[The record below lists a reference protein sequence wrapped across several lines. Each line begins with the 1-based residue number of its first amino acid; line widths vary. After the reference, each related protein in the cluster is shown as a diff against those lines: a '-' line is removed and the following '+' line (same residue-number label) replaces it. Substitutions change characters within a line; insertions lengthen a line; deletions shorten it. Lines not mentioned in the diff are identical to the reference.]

1 MENDKP
7 KVEVTKNGPYIV
19 WGNVPLQR
27 EIMAPDETG
36 IPYSW
41 QKEESLAT
49 EEPYYLCRC
58 GNSKHKPFCDDTHL
72 SVFFDGTETASNK
85 KFSEQAVVIEGS
97 DLILRDARPL
107 CASARYCTRAGGI
120 RQLVA
125 KSDNPE
131 SKEMA
136 IQQAHN
142 CSSGRLVVYDKNTG
156 EPIEQLMEPS
166 LTVAEDP
173 GKKVSGP
180 LYLKGGVA
188 VISAEGNEYEIRNRM
203 TLCRCGKS
211 GNKPFCDG
219 SHIKAGF
226 NDGYNSMSIF

>member
-1 MENDKP
+1 MESDKP

-19 WGNVPLQR
+19 SGKVPLTKGV
-27 EIMAPDETG
+27 MTPDTAG
-36 IPYSW
+36 IPFNW
-41 QKEESLAT
+41 QEKEMLLT
-49 EEPYYLCRC
+49 EDVYYLCRC

-72 SVFFDGTETASNK
+72 TIVFDGTETAGYK
-85 KFSEQAVVIEGS
+85 KFSEQAVTVEGPG
-97 DLILRDARPL
+97 LILNDARAY

-120 RQLVA
+120 RSLVT

-131 SKEMA
+131 LKEIA
-136 IQQAHN
+136 VQQALN
-142 CSSGRLVVYDKNTG
+142 CSSGRLVVRDKKTG
-156 EPIEQLMEPS
+156 KPIEHVLEPS
-166 LTVAEDP
+166 ITVAEDP

-180 LYLKGGVA
+180 LYLKGGIEV
-188 VISAEGNEYEIRNRM
+188 VSSEGNLYEVRNRI

-226 NDGYNSMSIF
+226 NDGDKLIN